1 MDQRLSIRD
10 QLDQGIRVLDFEMA
24 AITGDW
30 ICATEDERDG
40 RDVKVAKDGRD
51 EKQEMELTEWHEKKK
66 TGMMGTIAVAPGGA
80 APSAT
85 ASNCTC
91 EHHLTLKGH
100 CFSCCP
106 FIVSHGNLE
115 QSVTLDFGCKYMYI
129 HPNPH
134 NPQPLHHNP
143 RPLHPTNRIHLPTTT
158 AMHPQPLVVWHVY
171 PYFTPLPGVRCLLI
185 PSPAFALS
193 LRPFS
198 TTHPHPPSPTLTHP
212 HPPSPTATHLPP
224 PTFRYLPRRP
234 VRHRRRLG
242 ASTPF
247 RDRHPVLN
255 RHPRQPVSVLRGH
268 RRPPPRY
275 RSTRPRVEPRPVDA
289 VGGITI
295 YDQPVS
301 YAGRDAGGQ

>member
-40 RDVKVAKDGRD
+40 RDGRD
-51 EKQEMELTEWHEKKK
+51 ARDANA
-66 TGMMGTIAVAPGGA
+66 GTIAVAPVGA
-80 APSAT
+80 APSAI

-106 FIVSHGNLE
+106 FIVSHGNLK
-115 QSVTLDFGCKYMYI
+115 QSVTLDFGCKHILTYT
-129 HPNPH
+129 
-134 NPQPLHHNP
+134 
-143 RPLHPTNRIHLPTTT
+143 PTPTTHNT
-158 AMHPQPLVVWHVY
+158 QPRCTTIHAHCTQQKIHISPSPPLCTHSPLVVRHVY
-171 PYFTPLPGVRCLLI
+171 PHFNPLPGVRCLLI
-185 PSPAFALS
+185 QALHTRVRSLASPIL
-193 LRPFS
+193 
-198 TTHPHPPSPTLTHP
+198 HHPPSPTSTNYA
-212 HPPSPTATHLPP
+212 PPTPPTAN
-224 PTFRYLPRRP
+224 RYLPRCP
-234 VRHRRRLG
+234 VRHRHRLG
-242 ASTPF
+242 ASKPF

-255 RHPRQPVSVLRGH
+255 RHPRQPISVLRGH

-275 RSTRPRVEPRPVDA
+275 RSTRPRVEPRPVGA
-289 VGGITI
+289 VGGITV

-301 YAGRDAGGQ
+301 YAGRDAKGQ